1 MKKRSFTIVLLS
13 CIFSLVFLA
22 VVEIIWA
29 VDTYRN
35 MRDTYRNQIESIF
48 EEATWQYVS
57 RHSNGNYTLPDISR
71 LQTILQEEMRTS
83 GIEYRFVVSVLVATD
98 PTSEPI
104 WMVKS
109 DDISERHITFD
120 KSLTP
125 LTLRL
130 AVDDPHSAIMA
141 SMRWMLILQLLSIVV
156 LTASFVYLLH
166 TLFRA
171 KSLEQ
176 IRRDLTHNITHE
188 LKTPIAAAYAAT
200 DALRTSST
208 IAEDETKRNEY
219 LDMSLSSLRR
229 LGDMVE
235 EILRSSTEEFNHQAL
250 RIERCRIE
258 DVVADLR
265 STLDLKYKA
274 REVEWRIDIAAD
286 TEVMADRL
294 SLHSM
299 LSALA
304 DNAIKYCTSRPII
317 TISVATVNNNSI
329 IRITDNAVGIAQR
342 EQSRIFDKFYRISQG
357 NRHDTKGYGLGLYYV
372 KNIVERHGGK
382 IRLRSALGKGSEFEI
397 TLPIYGK
404 TTNIDS

>member
-13 CIFSLVFLA
+13 GIFSLVLLA
-22 VVEIIWA
+22 VVEVIWA

-71 LQTILQEEMRTS
+71 LQTILQEELRTS
-83 GIEYRFVVSVLVATD
+83 GIGSHFTISVLVITD
-98 PTSEPI
+98 HASESI
-104 WMVKS
+104 WVINS
-109 DDISERHITFD
+109 EDIDERHIEFD

-156 LTASFVYLLH
+156 LTAAFGYLLH

-200 DALRTSST
+200 DALRNSET
-208 IAEDETKRNEY
+208 IASDKTTRNEY
-219 LDMSLSSLRR
+219 LDMSLSALSR

-235 EILRSSTEEFNHQAL
+235 EILRTSTEEFEKQDL
-250 RIERCRIE
+250 KIERCIAE
-258 DVVADLR
+258 DIMAEVR
-265 STLDLKYKA
+265 STFDLKYQE
-274 REVEWRIDIAAD
+274 REVEWRIDIPAD
-286 TEVMADRL
+286 IEIMADRMQML
-294 SLHSM
+294 SM
-299 LSALA
+299 LSALV
-304 DNAIKYCTSRPII
+304 DNAIKYCTSRPMV
-317 TISVATVNNNSI
+317 TISVLNTTNNTV
-329 IRITDNAVGIAQR
+329 IRIVDNGIGIAPSEQR
-342 EQSRIFDKFYRISQG
+342 RVFDKFYRISQG

-372 KNIVERHGGK
+372 RNIVERHGGT
-382 IRLRSALGKGSEFEI
+382 IHLHSTVGKGSEFEI
-397 TLPIYGK
+397 TLPIYG
-404 TTNIDS
+404 

>member
-13 CIFSLVFLA
+13 GIFSLVLLA
-22 VVEIIWA
+22 VVEVIWA

-71 LQTILQEEMRTS
+71 LQTILQEELRTS
-83 GIEYRFVVSVLVATD
+83 GIGSHFTISVLVITD
-98 PTSEPI
+98 HASEPI
-104 WMVKS
+104 WVINS
-109 DDISERHITFD
+109 EDIDERHIEFD

-156 LTASFVYLLH
+156 LTAAFGYLLH

-200 DALRTSST
+200 DALRNSET
-208 IAEDETKRNEY
+208 IASDKTTRNEY
-219 LDMSLSSLRR
+219 LDMSLSALSR

-235 EILRSSTEEFNHQAL
+235 EILRTSTEEFEKQDL
-250 RIERCRIE
+250 KIERCNAE
-258 DVVADLR
+258 DIVAEVR
-265 STLDLKYKA
+265 STFDLKYQE
-274 REVEWRIDIAAD
+274 REVEWGIDMPAD
-286 TEVMADRL
+286 IEIMADRMQML
-294 SLHSM
+294 SM
-299 LSALA
+299 LSALV
-304 DNAIKYCTSRPII
+304 DNAIKYCTSRPMV
-317 TISVATVNNNSI
+317 TISVLNTTNNTV
-329 IRITDNAVGIAQR
+329 IRIVDNGIGIAPSEQR
-342 EQSRIFDKFYRISQG
+342 RVFDKFYRISQG

-372 KNIVERHGGK
+372 RNIVERHGGT
-382 IRLRSALGKGSEFEI
+382 IHLHSTVGKGSEFEI
-397 TLPIYGK
+397 TLPIYG
-404 TTNIDS
+404 

>member
-13 CIFSLVFLA
+13 GIFSLVLLA
-22 VVEIIWA
+22 VVEVIWA

-71 LQTILQEEMRTS
+71 LQTILQEELRTS
-83 GIEYRFVVSVLVATD
+83 GIGSHFTISVLLITD
-98 PTSEPI
+98 HASEPI
-104 WMVKS
+104 WVINS
-109 DDISERHITFD
+109 EDIDERHIEFD

-156 LTASFVYLLH
+156 LTAAFGYLLH

-200 DALRTSST
+200 DALRNSET
-208 IAEDETKRNEY
+208 IASAKTTRNEY
-219 LDMSLSSLRR
+219 LDMSLSALSR

-235 EILRSSTEEFNHQAL
+235 EILRTSTEEFEKQDL
-250 RIERCRIE
+250 KIERCIAE
-258 DVVADLR
+258 DIVAEVR
-265 STLDLKYKA
+265 STFDLKYQE
-274 REVEWRIDIAAD
+274 REVEWRIDIPAD
-286 TEVMADRL
+286 IEIMADRMQML
-294 SLHSM
+294 SM
-299 LSALA
+299 LSALV
-304 DNAIKYCTSRPII
+304 DNAIKYCTSRPMV
-317 TISVATVNNNSI
+317 TISVLNTTNNTV
-329 IRITDNAVGIAQR
+329 IRIVDNGIGIAPSEQR
-342 EQSRIFDKFYRISQG
+342 RVFDKFYRISQG

-372 KNIVERHGGK
+372 RNIVERHGGT
-382 IRLRSALGKGSEFEI
+382 IHLHSTVGKGSEFEI
-397 TLPIYGK
+397 TLPIYG
-404 TTNIDS
+404 

>member
-13 CIFSLVFLA
+13 GIFSLVLLA
-22 VVEIIWA
+22 VVEVIWA

-71 LQTILQEEMRTS
+71 LQTILQEELRTS
-83 GIEYRFVVSVLVATD
+83 GIGSHFTISVLVITD
-98 PTSEPI
+98 HASEPI
-104 WMVKS
+104 WVINS
-109 DDISERHITFD
+109 EDINKRHIEFD

-156 LTASFVYLLH
+156 LTAAFGYLLH

-200 DALRTSST
+200 DALRNSET
-208 IAEDETKRNEY
+208 IASDKTTRNEY
-219 LDMSLSSLRR
+219 LDMSLSALSR

-235 EILRSSTEEFNHQAL
+235 EILRTSTEEFEKQDL
-250 RIERCRIE
+250 KIERCNAENI
-258 DVVADLR
+258 VAEVR
-265 STLDLKYKA
+265 STFDLKYQE
-274 REVEWRIDIAAD
+274 REVVWRIDIPAD
-286 TEVMADRL
+286 IEIMADRMQML
-294 SLHSM
+294 SM
-299 LSALA
+299 LSALV
-304 DNAIKYCTSRPII
+304 DNAIKYCTSRPMV
-317 TISVATVNNNSI
+317 TISVLNTTNNTV
-329 IRITDNAVGIAQR
+329 IRIVDNGIGIAPSEQR
-342 EQSRIFDKFYRISQG
+342 RVFDKFYRISQG

-372 KNIVERHGGK
+372 RNIVERHGGT
-382 IRLRSALGKGSEFEI
+382 IHLHSTVGKGSEFEI
-397 TLPIYGK
+397 TLPIYG
-404 TTNIDS
+404 

>member
-13 CIFSLVFLA
+13 GIFSLVLLA
-22 VVEIIWA
+22 VVEVIWA

-71 LQTILQEEMRTS
+71 LQTILQEELRTS
-83 GIEYRFVVSVLVATD
+83 GIGSHFTISVLVITD
-98 PTSEPI
+98 HASEPI
-104 WMVKS
+104 WVINS
-109 DDISERHITFD
+109 EDIDERHIEFD

-156 LTASFVYLLH
+156 LTAAFGYLLH

-200 DALRTSST
+200 DALRNSET
-208 IAEDETKRNEY
+208 IASDKTTRNEY
-219 LDMSLSSLRR
+219 LDMSLSALSR

-235 EILRSSTEEFNHQAL
+235 EILRTSTEEFEKQDL
-250 RIERCRIE
+250 KIERCNAE
-258 DVVADLR
+258 DIVAEVR
-265 STLDLKYKA
+265 STFDLKYQE
-274 REVEWRIDIAAD
+274 RRVEWRIDIPAD
-286 TEVMADRL
+286 IEIMADRMQML
-294 SLHSM
+294 SM
-299 LSALA
+299 LSALV
-304 DNAIKYCTSRPII
+304 DNAIKYCTSRPMV
-317 TISVATVNNNSI
+317 TISVLNTTNNTV
-329 IRITDNAVGIAQR
+329 IRIVDNGIGIAPSEQR
-342 EQSRIFDKFYRISQG
+342 RVFDKFYRISQG

-372 KNIVERHGGK
+372 RNIVERHGGT
-382 IRLRSALGKGSEFEI
+382 IHLHSTVGKGSEFEI
-397 TLPIYGK
+397 TLPIYG
-404 TTNIDS
+404 

>member
-13 CIFSLVFLA
+13 GIFSLVLLA
-22 VVEIIWA
+22 VVEVIWA

-71 LQTILQEEMRTS
+71 LQTILQEELRTS
-83 GIEYRFVVSVLVATD
+83 GIGSHFTISVLVITD
-98 PTSEPI
+98 HASEPI
-104 WMVKS
+104 WVINS
-109 DDISERHITFD
+109 EDIDERHIEFD

-156 LTASFVYLLH
+156 LTAAFGYLLH

-200 DALRTSST
+200 DALRNSET
-208 IAEDETKRNEY
+208 IASDKTTRNEY
-219 LDMSLSSLRR
+219 LDMSLSALSR

-235 EILRSSTEEFNHQAL
+235 EILRTSTEEFEKQDL
-250 RIERCRIE
+250 KIERCNAE
-258 DVVADLR
+258 DIVAEVR
-265 STLDLKYKA
+265 STFDLKYQE
-274 REVEWRIDIAAD
+274 REVVWRIDIPAD
-286 TEVMADRL
+286 IEIMADRMQML
-294 SLHSM
+294 SM
-299 LSALA
+299 LSALV
-304 DNAIKYCTSRPII
+304 DNAIKYCTSRPMV
-317 TISVATVNNNSI
+317 TISVLNTTNNTV
-329 IRITDNAVGIAQR
+329 IRIVDNGIGIAPSEQR
-342 EQSRIFDKFYRISQG
+342 RVFDKFYRISQG

-372 KNIVERHGGK
+372 RNIVERHGGT
-382 IRLRSALGKGSEFEI
+382 IHLHSTVGKGSEFEI
-397 TLPIYGK
+397 TLPIYG
-404 TTNIDS
+404 

>member
-13 CIFSLVFLA
+13 GIFSLVLLA
-22 VVEIIWA
+22 VVEVIWV

-71 LQTILQEEMRTS
+71 LQTILQEELRTS
-83 GIEYRFVVSVLVATD
+83 GIGSHFTISVLVITD
-98 PTSEPI
+98 HASEPI
-104 WMVKS
+104 WVINNE
-109 DDISERHITFD
+109 DIDERHIEFD

-156 LTASFVYLLH
+156 LTAAFGYLLH

-200 DALRTSST
+200 DALRNSET
-208 IAEDETKRNEY
+208 IASDKTTRNEY
-219 LDMSLSSLRR
+219 LDMSLSALSR

-235 EILRSSTEEFNHQAL
+235 EILRTSTEEFEKQDL
-250 RIERCRIE
+250 KIERCNAE
-258 DVVADLR
+258 DIVAEVR
-265 STLDLKYKA
+265 STFDLKYQE
-274 REVEWRIDIAAD
+274 REVEWRIDIPAD
-286 TEVMADRL
+286 IEIMADRMQML
-294 SLHSM
+294 SM
-299 LSALA
+299 LSALV
-304 DNAIKYCTSRPII
+304 DNAIKYCTSRPMV
-317 TISVATVNNNSI
+317 TISVLNTTNNTV
-329 IRITDNAVGIAQR
+329 IRIVDNGIGIAPSEQR
-342 EQSRIFDKFYRISQG
+342 RVFDKFYRISQG

-372 KNIVERHGGK
+372 RNIVERHGGT
-382 IRLRSALGKGSEFEI
+382 IHLHSTVGKGSEFEI
-397 TLPIYGK
+397 TLPIYG
-404 TTNIDS
+404 

>member
-13 CIFSLVFLA
+13 GIFSLVLLA
-22 VVEIIWA
+22 VVEVIWA

-71 LQTILQEEMRTS
+71 LQTILQEELRTS
-83 GIEYRFVVSVLVATD
+83 GIGSHFTISVLVITD
-98 PTSEPI
+98 HASEPI
-104 WMVKS
+104 WVINS
-109 DDISERHITFD
+109 EDIDERHIEFD

-156 LTASFVYLLH
+156 LTAAFGYLLH

-200 DALRTSST
+200 DALRNSET
-208 IAEDETKRNEY
+208 IASDKTTRNEY
-219 LDMSLSSLRR
+219 LDMSLSALSR

-235 EILRSSTEEFNHQAL
+235 EILRTSTEEFEKQDL
-250 RIERCRIE
+250 KIERCNAE
-258 DVVADLR
+258 DIVAEVR
-265 STLDLKYKA
+265 STFDLKYQE
-274 REVEWRIDIAAD
+274 REVEWRIDIPAD
-286 TEVMADRL
+286 IEIMADRMQML
-294 SLHSM
+294 SM
-299 LSALA
+299 LSALV
-304 DNAIKYCTSRPII
+304 DNAIKYCTSRPIV
-317 TISVATVNNNSI
+317 TISVLNTTNNTV
-329 IRITDNAVGIAQR
+329 IRIVDNGIGIAPSEQR
-342 EQSRIFDKFYRISQG
+342 RVFDKFYRISQG

-372 KNIVERHGGK
+372 RNIVERHGGT
-382 IRLRSALGKGSEFEI
+382 IHLHSTVGKGSEFEI
-397 TLPIYGK
+397 TLPIYG
-404 TTNIDS
+404 

>member
-13 CIFSLVFLA
+13 GIFSLVLLA
-22 VVEIIWA
+22 VVEVIWA

-71 LQTILQEEMRTS
+71 LQTILQEELRTS
-83 GIEYRFVVSVLVATD
+83 GIGSHFTISVLVITD
-98 PTSEPI
+98 HASEPI
-104 WMVKS
+104 WVINNE
-109 DDISERHITFD
+109 DIDERHIEFD

-156 LTASFVYLLH
+156 LTAAFGYLLH

-200 DALRTSST
+200 DALRNSET
-208 IAEDETKRNEY
+208 IASAKTTRNEY
-219 LDMSLSSLRR
+219 LDMSLSALSR

-235 EILRSSTEEFNHQAL
+235 EILRTSTEEFEKQDL
-250 RIERCRIE
+250 KIERCNAE
-258 DVVADLR
+258 DIVAEVR
-265 STLDLKYKA
+265 SAFDLKYQE
-274 REVEWRIDIAAD
+274 REVEWRIDIPAD
-286 TEVMADRL
+286 IEIMADRMQML
-294 SLHSM
+294 SM
-299 LSALA
+299 LSALV
-304 DNAIKYCTSRPII
+304 DNAIKYCTSRPMV
-317 TISVATVNNNSI
+317 TISVLNTTNNTV
-329 IRITDNAVGIAQR
+329 IRIVDNGIGIAPCEQR
-342 EQSRIFDKFYRISQG
+342 RVFDKFYRISQG

-372 KNIVERHGGK
+372 RNIVERHGGT
-382 IRLRSALGKGSEFEI
+382 IHLHSTVGKGSEFEI
-397 TLPIYGK
+397 TLPIYG
-404 TTNIDS
+404 

>member
-13 CIFSLVFLA
+13 GIFSLVLLA
-22 VVEIIWA
+22 VVEVIWA

-71 LQTILQEEMRTS
+71 LQTILQEELRTS
-83 GIEYRFVVSVLVATD
+83 GIGSHFTISVLVITD
-98 PTSEPI
+98 HASEPI
-104 WMVKS
+104 WVINS
-109 DDISERHITFD
+109 EDIDERHIEFD

-156 LTASFVYLLH
+156 LTAAFGYLLH

-200 DALRTSST
+200 DALRNSET
-208 IAEDETKRNEY
+208 IASDKTTRNEY
-219 LDMSLSSLRR
+219 LDMSLSALSR

-235 EILRSSTEEFNHQAL
+235 EILRTSTEEFEKQDL
-250 RIERCRIE
+250 KIERCNAE
-258 DVVADLR
+258 DIVAEVR
-265 STLDLKYKA
+265 STFDLKYQE
-274 REVEWRIDIAAD
+274 REVEWRIDIPAD
-286 TEVMADRL
+286 IEIMADRMQML
-294 SLHSM
+294 SM
-299 LSALA
+299 LSALV
-304 DNAIKYCTSRPII
+304 DNAIKYCTSRPMV
-317 TISVATVNNNSI
+317 TISVLNTTNNTV
-329 IRITDNAVGIAQR
+329 IRIVDNGIGIAPSEQR
-342 EQSRIFDKFYRISQG
+342 RVFDKFYRISQG

-372 KNIVERHGGK
+372 RNIVERHGGT
-382 IRLRSALGKGSEFEI
+382 IYLHSTVGKGSEFEI
-397 TLPIYGK
+397 TLPIYG
-404 TTNIDS
+404 

>member
-13 CIFSLVFLA
+13 GIFSLVLLA
-22 VVEIIWA
+22 VVEVIWA

-71 LQTILQEEMRTS
+71 LQTILQEELRTS
-83 GIEYRFVVSVLVATD
+83 GIGSHFTISVLVITD
-98 PTSEPI
+98 HASEPI
-104 WMVKS
+104 WVINS
-109 DDISERHITFD
+109 EDIDERHIEFD

-156 LTASFVYLLH
+156 LTAAFGYLLH

-200 DALRTSST
+200 DALRNSET
-208 IAEDETKRNEY
+208 IASDKTTRNEY
-219 LDMSLSSLRR
+219 LDMSLSALSR

-235 EILRSSTEEFNHQAL
+235 EILRTSTEEFEKQDL
-250 RIERCRIE
+250 KIERCNAE
-258 DVVADLR
+258 DIVAEVR
-265 STLDLKYKA
+265 STFDLKYQE
-274 REVEWRIDIAAD
+274 REVEWRIDIPAD
-286 TEVMADRL
+286 IEIMTDRMQML
-294 SLHSM
+294 SM
-299 LSALA
+299 LSALV
-304 DNAIKYCTSRPII
+304 DNAIKYCTSRPMV
-317 TISVATVNNNSI
+317 TISVLNTTNNTV
-329 IRITDNAVGIAQR
+329 IRIVDNGIGIAPSEQR
-342 EQSRIFDKFYRISQG
+342 RVFDKFYRISQG

-372 KNIVERHGGK
+372 RNIVERHGGT
-382 IRLRSALGKGSEFEI
+382 IHLHSTVGKGSEFEI
-397 TLPIYGK
+397 TLPIYG
-404 TTNIDS
+404 

>member
-13 CIFSLVFLA
+13 GIFSLVLLA
-22 VVEIIWA
+22 VVEVIWA
-29 VDTYRN
+29 VNTYRN

-71 LQTILQEEMRTS
+71 LQTILQEELRTS
-83 GIEYRFVVSVLVATD
+83 GIGSHFTISVLVITD
-98 PTSEPI
+98 HASEPI
-104 WMVKS
+104 WVINS
-109 DDISERHITFD
+109 EDIDERHIEFD

-156 LTASFVYLLH
+156 LTAAFGYLLH

-200 DALRTSST
+200 DALRNSET
-208 IAEDETKRNEY
+208 IASDKTTRNEY
-219 LDMSLSSLRR
+219 LDMSLSALSR

-235 EILRSSTEEFNHQAL
+235 EILRTSTEEFEKQDL
-250 RIERCRIE
+250 KIERCNAE
-258 DVVADLR
+258 DIVAEVR
-265 STLDLKYKA
+265 STFDLKYQE
-274 REVEWRIDIAAD
+274 REVEWRIDIPAD
-286 TEVMADRL
+286 IEIMADRMQML
-294 SLHSM
+294 SM
-299 LSALA
+299 LSTLV
-304 DNAIKYCTSRPII
+304 DNAIKYCTSRPMV
-317 TISVATVNNNSI
+317 TISVLNTTNNTV
-329 IRITDNAVGIAQR
+329 IRIVDNGIGIAPSEQR
-342 EQSRIFDKFYRISQG
+342 RVFDKFYRISQG

-372 KNIVERHGGK
+372 RNIVERHGGT
-382 IRLRSALGKGSEFEI
+382 IHLHSTVGKGSEFEI
-397 TLPIYGK
+397 TLPIYG
-404 TTNIDS
+404 

>member
-13 CIFSLVFLA
+13 GIFSLVLLA
-22 VVEIIWA
+22 VVEVIWA

-71 LQTILQEEMRTS
+71 LQTILQEELRTS
-83 GIEYRFVVSVLVATD
+83 GIGSHFTISVLVITD
-98 PTSEPI
+98 HASEPI
-104 WMVKS
+104 WVINNE
-109 DDISERHITFD
+109 DIDERHIEFD

-156 LTASFVYLLH
+156 LTAAFGYLLH

-200 DALRTSST
+200 DALRNSET
-208 IAEDETKRNEY
+208 IASDKTTRNEY
-219 LDMSLSSLRR
+219 LDMSLSALSR

-235 EILRSSTEEFNHQAL
+235 EILRTSTEEFEKQDL
-250 RIERCRIE
+250 KIERCNAE
-258 DVVADLR
+258 DIVAEVR
-265 STLDLKYKA
+265 STFDLKYQE
-274 REVEWRIDIAAD
+274 REVEWRIDIPAD
-286 TEVMADRL
+286 IEIMADRML
-294 SLHSM
+294 MLSM
-299 LSALA
+299 LSALV
-304 DNAIKYCTSRPII
+304 DNAIKYCTSRPMV
-317 TISVATVNNNSI
+317 TISVLNTTNNTV
-329 IRITDNAVGIAQR
+329 IRIVDNGIGIAPSEQR
-342 EQSRIFDKFYRISQG
+342 RVFDKFYRISQG

-372 KNIVERHGGK
+372 RNIVERHGGT
-382 IRLRSALGKGSEFEI
+382 IHLHSTVGKGSEFEI
-397 TLPIYGK
+397 TLPIYG
-404 TTNIDS
+404 

>member
-13 CIFSLVFLA
+13 GIFSLVLLA
-22 VVEIIWA
+22 VVEVIWA

-71 LQTILQEEMRTS
+71 LQTILQEELRTS
-83 GIEYRFVVSVLVATD
+83 GIGSHFTISVLVITD
-98 PTSEPI
+98 HASEPI
-104 WMVKS
+104 WVINS
-109 DDISERHITFD
+109 EDIDERHIEFD

-156 LTASFVYLLH
+156 LTAAFGYLLH

-200 DALRTSST
+200 DALRNSET
-208 IAEDETKRNEY
+208 IASDKTTRNEY
-219 LDMSLSSLRR
+219 LDMSLSALSR

-235 EILRSSTEEFNHQAL
+235 EILRTSTEEFEKQDL
-250 RIERCRIE
+250 KIERCNAE
-258 DVVADLR
+258 DIMAEVR
-265 STLDLKYKA
+265 STFDLKYQE
-274 REVEWRIDIAAD
+274 REVEWRIDIPAD
-286 TEVMADRL
+286 IEIMADRMQML
-294 SLHSM
+294 SM
-299 LSALA
+299 LSALV
-304 DNAIKYCTSRPII
+304 DNAIKYCTSRPMV
-317 TISVATVNNNSI
+317 TISVLNTTNNTV
-329 IRITDNAVGIAQR
+329 IRIVDNGIGIAPSEQR
-342 EQSRIFDKFYRISQG
+342 RVFDKFYRISQG
-357 NRHDTKGYGLGLYYV
+357 NRHDTRGYGLGLYYV
-372 KNIVERHGGK
+372 RNIVERHGGT
-382 IRLRSALGKGSEFEI
+382 IHLHSTVGKGSEFEI
-397 TLPIYGK
+397 TLPIYG
-404 TTNIDS
+404 

>member
-13 CIFSLVFLA
+13 GIFSLVLLA
-22 VVEIIWA
+22 VVEVIWA

-71 LQTILQEEMRTS
+71 LQTILQEELRTS
-83 GIEYRFVVSVLVATD
+83 GIGSHFTISVLVITD
-98 PTSEPI
+98 HASEPI
-104 WMVKS
+104 WVINS
-109 DDISERHITFD
+109 EDIDERHIEFD

-156 LTASFVYLLH
+156 LTAAFGYLLH

-200 DALRTSST
+200 DALRSSET
-208 IAEDETKRNEY
+208 IASDKTTRNEY
-219 LDMSLSSLRR
+219 LDMSLSALSR

-235 EILRSSTEEFNHQAL
+235 EILRTSTEEFEKQDL
-250 RIERCRIE
+250 KIERCIAE
-258 DVVADLR
+258 DIMAEVR
-265 STLDLKYKA
+265 STFDLKYQE
-274 REVEWRIDIAAD
+274 REVEWRIDIPAD
-286 TEVMADRL
+286 IEIMADRMQML
-294 SLHSM
+294 SM
-299 LSALA
+299 LSALV
-304 DNAIKYCTSRPII
+304 DNAIKYCTSRPMV
-317 TISVATVNNNSI
+317 TVSVLNTTNNTV
-329 IRITDNAVGIAQR
+329 IRIVDNGIGIAPSEQR
-342 EQSRIFDKFYRISQG
+342 RVFDKFYRISQG

-372 KNIVERHGGK
+372 RNIVERHGGT
-382 IRLRSALGKGSEFEI
+382 IHLHSTVGKGSEFEI
-397 TLPIYGK
+397 TLPIYG
-404 TTNIDS
+404 

>member
-13 CIFSLVFLA
+13 GIFSLVLLA
-22 VVEIIWA
+22 VVEVIWA

-71 LQTILQEEMRTS
+71 LQTILQEELRTS
-83 GIEYRFVVSVLVATD
+83 GIGSHFTISVLVITD
-98 PTSEPI
+98 HASEPI
-104 WMVKS
+104 WVINS
-109 DDISERHITFD
+109 EDIDERHIEFD

-141 SMRWMLILQLLSIVV
+141 SMRWMLILQLLSILV
-156 LTASFVYLLH
+156 LTAAFGYLLH

-200 DALRTSST
+200 DALRNSET
-208 IAEDETKRNEY
+208 IASDKTTRNEY
-219 LDMSLSSLRR
+219 LDMSLSALSR

-235 EILRSSTEEFNHQAL
+235 EILRTSTEEFEKQDL
-250 RIERCRIE
+250 KIERCNAE
-258 DVVADLR
+258 DIVAEVR
-265 STLDLKYKA
+265 STFDLKYQE
-274 REVEWRIDIAAD
+274 REVEWRIDIPAD
-286 TEVMADRL
+286 IEIMADRMQML
-294 SLHSM
+294 SM
-299 LSALA
+299 LSALV
-304 DNAIKYCTSRPII
+304 DNAIKYCTSRPMV
-317 TISVATVNNNSI
+317 TISVLNTTNNTV
-329 IRITDNAVGIAQR
+329 IRIVDNGIGIAPSEQR
-342 EQSRIFDKFYRISQG
+342 RVFDKFYRISQG

-372 KNIVERHGGK
+372 RNIVERHGGT
-382 IRLRSALGKGSEFEI
+382 IHLHSTVGKGSEFEI
-397 TLPIYGK
+397 TLPIYG
-404 TTNIDS
+404 

>member
-13 CIFSLVFLA
+13 GIFSLVLLA
-22 VVEIIWA
+22 VVEVIWA

-71 LQTILQEEMRTS
+71 LQTILQEELRTS
-83 GIEYRFVVSVLVATD
+83 GIGSHFTISVLVITD
-98 PTSEPI
+98 HASEPI
-104 WMVKS
+104 WVINS
-109 DDISERHITFD
+109 EDIDERHIEFD

-156 LTASFVYLLH
+156 LTAAFGYLLH

-200 DALRTSST
+200 DALRNSET
-208 IAEDETKRNEY
+208 IASDKTTRNEY
-219 LDMSLSSLRR
+219 LDMSLSALSR

-235 EILRSSTEEFNHQAL
+235 EILRTSTEEFEKQDL
-250 RIERCRIE
+250 KIERCNAE
-258 DVVADLR
+258 DIVAEVR
-265 STLDLKYKA
+265 STFDLKYQE
-274 REVEWRIDIAAD
+274 REVEWRIDMPAD
-286 TEVMADRL
+286 IEIMADRMQML
-294 SLHSM
+294 SM
-299 LSALA
+299 LSALV
-304 DNAIKYCTSRPII
+304 DNAIKYCTSRPMV
-317 TISVATVNNNSI
+317 TISVLNTTNNTV
-329 IRITDNAVGIAQR
+329 IRIVDNGIGIAPSEQR
-342 EQSRIFDKFYRISQG
+342 RVFDKFYRISQG

-372 KNIVERHGGK
+372 RNIVERHGGT
-382 IRLRSALGKGSEFEI
+382 IHLHSTVGKGSEFEI
-397 TLPIYGK
+397 TLPIYG
-404 TTNIDS
+404 

>member
-13 CIFSLVFLA
+13 GIFSLVLLA
-22 VVEIIWA
+22 VVEVIWA

-71 LQTILQEEMRTS
+71 LQTILQEELRTS
-83 GIEYRFVVSVLVATD
+83 GIGSHFSISVLVITD
-98 PTSEPI
+98 HASEPI
-104 WMVKS
+104 WVINS
-109 DDISERHITFD
+109 EDIDERHIEFD

-141 SMRWMLILQLLSIVV
+141 SMRWILILQLLSIVV
-156 LTASFVYLLH
+156 LTAAFGYLLH

-200 DALRTSST
+200 DALRNSET
-208 IAEDETKRNEY
+208 IASDKTTRNEY
-219 LDMSLSSLRR
+219 LDMSLSALSR

-235 EILRSSTEEFNHQAL
+235 EILRTSTEEFEKQDL
-250 RIERCRIE
+250 KIERCNAE
-258 DVVADLR
+258 DIVAEVR
-265 STLDLKYKA
+265 STFDLKYQE
-274 REVEWRIDIAAD
+274 REVEWRIDIPAD
-286 TEVMADRL
+286 IEIMADRMQML
-294 SLHSM
+294 SM
-299 LSALA
+299 LSALV
-304 DNAIKYCTSRPII
+304 DNAIKYCTSRPMV
-317 TISVATVNNNSI
+317 TISVLNTTNNTV
-329 IRITDNAVGIAQR
+329 IRIVDNGIGIAPSEQR
-342 EQSRIFDKFYRISQG
+342 RVFDKFYRISQG

-372 KNIVERHGGK
+372 RNIVERHGGT
-382 IRLRSALGKGSEFEI
+382 IHLHSTVGKGSEFEI
-397 TLPIYGK
+397 TLPIYG
-404 TTNIDS
+404 

>member
-13 CIFSLVFLA
+13 GIFSLVLLA
-22 VVEIIWA
+22 VVEVIWA

-71 LQTILQEEMRTS
+71 LQTILQEELRTS
-83 GIEYRFVVSVLVATD
+83 GIGSHFTISVLVITD
-98 PTSEPI
+98 HASEPI
-104 WMVKS
+104 WVINS
-109 DDISERHITFD
+109 EDINERHIEFD

-156 LTASFVYLLH
+156 LTAAFGYLLH

-200 DALRTSST
+200 DALRNSET
-208 IAEDETKRNEY
+208 IASDKTTRNEY
-219 LDMSLSSLRR
+219 LDMSLSALSR

-235 EILRSSTEEFNHQAL
+235 EILRTSTEEFEKQDL
-250 RIERCRIE
+250 KIERCNAE
-258 DVVADLR
+258 DIVAEVR
-265 STLDLKYKA
+265 STFDLKYQE
-274 REVEWRIDIAAD
+274 REVEWRIDIPAD
-286 TEVMADRL
+286 IEIMADRMQML
-294 SLHSM
+294 SM
-299 LSALA
+299 LSALV
-304 DNAIKYCTSRPII
+304 DNAIKYCTRRPMV
-317 TISVATVNNNSI
+317 TISVLNTTNNTV
-329 IRITDNAVGIAQR
+329 IRIVDNGIGIAPSEQR
-342 EQSRIFDKFYRISQG
+342 RVFDKFYRISQG

-372 KNIVERHGGK
+372 RNIVERHGGT
-382 IRLRSALGKGSEFEI
+382 IHLHSTVGKGSEFEI
-397 TLPIYGK
+397 TLPIYG
-404 TTNIDS
+404 

>member
-13 CIFSLVFLA
+13 GIFSLVLLA
-22 VVEIIWA
+22 VVEVIWA

-71 LQTILQEEMRTS
+71 LQTILQEELRTS
-83 GIEYRFVVSVLVATD
+83 GIGSHFTISVLVITD
-98 PTSEPI
+98 HASEPI
-104 WMVKS
+104 WVINS
-109 DDISERHITFD
+109 EDIDERHIEFD

-141 SMRWMLILQLLSIVV
+141 SMRWMIILQLLSIVV
-156 LTASFVYLLH
+156 LTAAFGYLLH

-200 DALRTSST
+200 DALRNSET
-208 IAEDETKRNEY
+208 IASDKTTRNEY
-219 LDMSLSSLRR
+219 LDMSLSALSR

-235 EILRSSTEEFNHQAL
+235 EILRTSTEEFEKQDL
-250 RIERCRIE
+250 KIERYNAENI
-258 DVVADLR
+258 VAEVR
-265 STLDLKYKA
+265 STFDLKYQE
-274 REVEWRIDIAAD
+274 REVVWRIDIPAD
-286 TEVMADRL
+286 IEIMADRMQML
-294 SLHSM
+294 SM
-299 LSALA
+299 LSALV
-304 DNAIKYCTSRPII
+304 DNAIKYCTSRPMV
-317 TISVATVNNNSI
+317 TISVLNTTNNTV
-329 IRITDNAVGIAQR
+329 IRIVDNGIGIAPSEQR
-342 EQSRIFDKFYRISQG
+342 RVFDKFYRISQG

-372 KNIVERHGGK
+372 RNIVERHGGT
-382 IRLRSALGKGSEFEI
+382 IHLHSTVGKGSEFEI
-397 TLPIYGK
+397 TLPIYG
-404 TTNIDS
+404 

>member
-13 CIFSLVFLA
+13 GIFSLVLLA
-22 VVEIIWA
+22 VVEVIWA

-71 LQTILQEEMRTS
+71 LQTILQEELRTS
-83 GIEYRFVVSVLVATD
+83 GIGSHFTISVLVITD
-98 PTSEPI
+98 HASEPI
-104 WMVKS
+104 WVINS
-109 DDISERHITFD
+109 EDIDERHIEFD
-120 KSLTP
+120 KILTP

-156 LTASFVYLLH
+156 LTAAFAYLLH

-200 DALRTSST
+200 DALRNSET
-208 IAEDETKRNEY
+208 IASDKTTRNEY
-219 LDMSLSSLRR
+219 LDMSLSALSR

-235 EILRSSTEEFNHQAL
+235 EILRTSTEEFEKQDL
-250 RIERCRIE
+250 KIERCNAE
-258 DVVADLR
+258 DIVAEVR
-265 STLDLKYKA
+265 STFDLKYQE
-274 REVEWRIDIAAD
+274 REVEWRIDIPAD
-286 TEVMADRL
+286 IEIMADRMQML
-294 SLHSM
+294 SM
-299 LSALA
+299 LSALV
-304 DNAIKYCTSRPII
+304 DNAIKYCTSRPMV
-317 TISVATVNNNSI
+317 TISVLNTTNNTV
-329 IRITDNAVGIAQR
+329 IRIVDNGIGIAPSEQR
-342 EQSRIFDKFYRISQG
+342 RVFDKFYRISQG

-372 KNIVERHGGK
+372 RNIVERHGGT
-382 IRLRSALGKGSEFEI
+382 IHLHSTVGKGSEFEI
-397 TLPIYGK
+397 TLPIYG
-404 TTNIDS
+404 

>member
-13 CIFSLVFLA
+13 GIFSLVLLA
-22 VVEIIWA
+22 VVEVIWA

-71 LQTILQEEMRTS
+71 LQTILQEELRTS
-83 GIEYRFVVSVLVATD
+83 GIGSHFTISVLVITD
-98 PTSEPI
+98 HASEPI
-104 WMVKS
+104 WVINS
-109 DDISERHITFD
+109 EDINERHIEFD

-156 LTASFVYLLH
+156 LTAAFGYLLH

-200 DALRTSST
+200 DALRNSET
-208 IAEDETKRNEY
+208 IASDKTTRNEY
-219 LDMSLSSLRR
+219 LDMSLSALSR

-235 EILRSSTEEFNHQAL
+235 EILRTSTEEFEKQDL
-250 RIERCRIE
+250 KIERCNAE
-258 DVVADLR
+258 DIVAEVR
-265 STLDLKYKA
+265 STFDLKYQE
-274 REVEWRIDIAAD
+274 REVEWRIDIPAD
-286 TEVMADRL
+286 IEIMADRMQML
-294 SLHSM
+294 SM
-299 LSALA
+299 LSALV
-304 DNAIKYCTSRPII
+304 DNAIKYCTSRPMV
-317 TISVATVNNNSI
+317 TISVLNTTNNTV
-329 IRITDNAVGIAQR
+329 IRIVDNGIGIAPSEQR
-342 EQSRIFDKFYRISQG
+342 RVFDKFYRISQG

-372 KNIVERHGGK
+372 RNIVERHGGT
-382 IRLRSALGKGSEFEI
+382 IHLHSTVGKGSEFEI
-397 TLPIYGK
+397 TLPIYG
-404 TTNIDS
+404 

>member
-13 CIFSLVFLA
+13 GIFSLVLLA
-22 VVEIIWA
+22 VVEVIWA

-71 LQTILQEEMRTS
+71 LQTILQEELRTS
-83 GIEYRFVVSVLVATD
+83 GIGSNFTISVLVITD
-98 PTSEPI
+98 HASEPI
-104 WMVKS
+104 WVINS
-109 DDISERHITFD
+109 EDIDERHIEFD

-130 AVDDPHSAIMA
+130 PVDDPHSAIMA
-141 SMRWMLILQLLSIVV
+141 SMRWILILQLLSIVV
-156 LTASFVYLLH
+156 LTAAFGYLLH

-200 DALRTSST
+200 DALRNSET
-208 IAEDETKRNEY
+208 IASDKTTRNEY
-219 LDMSLSSLRR
+219 LDMSLSALSR

-235 EILRSSTEEFNHQAL
+235 EILRTSTEEFEKQDL
-250 RIERCRIE
+250 KIERCNAE
-258 DVVADLR
+258 DIVAEVR
-265 STLDLKYKA
+265 STFDLKYQE
-274 REVEWRIDIAAD
+274 REVVWRIDIPAD
-286 TEVMADRL
+286 IEIMADRMQML
-294 SLHSM
+294 SM
-299 LSALA
+299 LSALV
-304 DNAIKYCTSRPII
+304 DNAIKYCTSRPMV
-317 TISVATVNNNSI
+317 TISVLNTTNNTV
-329 IRITDNAVGIAQR
+329 IRIVDNGIGIAPSEQR
-342 EQSRIFDKFYRISQG
+342 RVFDKFYRISQG

-372 KNIVERHGGK
+372 RNIVERHGGT
-382 IRLRSALGKGSEFEI
+382 IHLYSTAGKGSEFEI
-397 TLPIYGK
+397 TLPIYG
-404 TTNIDS
+404 

>member
-13 CIFSLVFLA
+13 GIFSLVLLA
-22 VVEIIWA
+22 VVEVIWV

-71 LQTILQEEMRTS
+71 LQTILQEELRTS
-83 GIEYRFVVSVLVATD
+83 GIGSHFTISVLVITD
-98 PTSEPI
+98 HASEPI
-104 WMVKS
+104 WVINS
-109 DDISERHITFD
+109 EDIDERHIEFD

-156 LTASFVYLLH
+156 LTAAFGYLLH

-200 DALRTSST
+200 DALRNSET
-208 IAEDETKRNEY
+208 IASDKTTRNEY
-219 LDMSLSSLRR
+219 LDMSLSALSR

-235 EILRSSTEEFNHQAL
+235 EILRTSTDEFEKQDL
-250 RIERCRIE
+250 KIERCNAE
-258 DVVADLR
+258 DIVAEVR
-265 STLDLKYKA
+265 STFDLKYQE
-274 REVEWRIDIAAD
+274 REVEWRIDIPAD
-286 TEVMADRL
+286 IEIMADRMQML
-294 SLHSM
+294 SM
-299 LSALA
+299 LSALV
-304 DNAIKYCTSRPII
+304 DNAIKYCTSRPMV
-317 TISVATVNNNSI
+317 TISVLNTTNNI
-329 IRITDNAVGIAQR
+329 VIRIVDNGIGIAPSEQR
-342 EQSRIFDKFYRISQG
+342 RVFDKFYRISQG

-372 KNIVERHGGK
+372 RNIVERHGGT
-382 IRLRSALGKGSEFEI
+382 IHLHSTVGKGSEFEI
-397 TLPIYGK
+397 TLPIYG
-404 TTNIDS
+404 

>member
-13 CIFSLVFLA
+13 GIFSLVLLA
-22 VVEIIWA
+22 VVEVIWA

-71 LQTILQEEMRTS
+71 LQTILQEELRTS
-83 GIEYRFVVSVLVATD
+83 GIGSHFTISVLVITD
-98 PTSEPI
+98 HASEPI
-104 WMVKS
+104 WVINS
-109 DDISERHITFD
+109 EDIDERHIEFD

-156 LTASFVYLLH
+156 LTAAFGYLLH

-200 DALRTSST
+200 DALRNSET
-208 IAEDETKRNEY
+208 IASDKTTRNEY
-219 LDMSLSSLRR
+219 LDMSLSALSR

-235 EILRSSTEEFNHQAL
+235 EILRTSTEEFEKQDL
-250 RIERCRIE
+250 KIERCNAE
-258 DVVADLR
+258 DIVAEVR
-265 STLDLKYKA
+265 STFDLKYQE
-274 REVEWRIDIAAD
+274 REVEWRIDIPAD
-286 TEVMADRL
+286 IEIMADRMQML
-294 SLHSM
+294 SM
-299 LSALA
+299 LSTLV
-304 DNAIKYCTSRPII
+304 DNAIKYCTSRPMV
-317 TISVATVNNNSI
+317 TISVLNTTNNTV
-329 IRITDNAVGIAQR
+329 IRIVDNGIGIAPSEQR
-342 EQSRIFDKFYRISQG
+342 RVFDKFYRISQG

-372 KNIVERHGGK
+372 RNIVERHGGT
-382 IRLRSALGKGSEFEI
+382 IHLHSTVGKGSEFEI
-397 TLPIYGK
+397 TLPIYG
-404 TTNIDS
+404 

>member
-13 CIFSLVFLA
+13 GIFSLVLLA
-22 VVEIIWA
+22 VVEVIWA

-71 LQTILQEEMRTS
+71 LQTILQEELRTS
-83 GIEYRFVVSVLVATD
+83 GIGSHFTISVLVITD
-98 PTSEPI
+98 HASEPI
-104 WMVKS
+104 WVINS
-109 DDISERHITFD
+109 EDIDERHIEFD

-156 LTASFVYLLH
+156 LTAAFGYLLH

-200 DALRTSST
+200 DALRNSET
-208 IAEDETKRNEY
+208 IASDKTTRNEY
-219 LDMSLSSLRR
+219 LDMSLSALSR

-235 EILRSSTEEFNHQAL
+235 EILRTSTEEFEKQDL
-250 RIERCRIE
+250 KIERCNAE
-258 DVVADLR
+258 DIMAEVR
-265 STLDLKYKA
+265 STFDLKYQE
-274 REVEWRIDIAAD
+274 REVEWRIDIPAD
-286 TEVMADRL
+286 IEIMADRMQML
-294 SLHSM
+294 SM
-299 LSALA
+299 LSALV
-304 DNAIKYCTSRPII
+304 DNAIKYCTSRPMV
-317 TISVATVNNNSI
+317 TISVLNTTNNTV
-329 IRITDNAVGIAQR
+329 IRIVDNGIGIAPSEQR
-342 EQSRIFDKFYRISQG
+342 RVFDKFYRISQG

-372 KNIVERHGGK
+372 RNIVERHGGT
-382 IRLRSALGKGSEFEI
+382 IHLHSTVGKGSEFEI
-397 TLPIYGK
+397 TLPIYG
-404 TTNIDS
+404 

>member
-13 CIFSLVFLA
+13 GIFSLVLLA
-22 VVEIIWA
+22 VVEVIWA

-71 LQTILQEEMRTS
+71 LQTILQEELRTS
-83 GIEYRFVVSVLVATD
+83 GIGSHFTISVLVITD
-98 PTSEPI
+98 HASEPI
-104 WMVKS
+104 WVINNE
-109 DDISERHITFD
+109 DIDERHIEFD

-156 LTASFVYLLH
+156 LTAAFGYLLH

-200 DALRTSST
+200 DALRNSET
-208 IAEDETKRNEY
+208 IASDKTTRNEY
-219 LDMSLSSLRR
+219 LDMSLSALSR

-235 EILRSSTEEFNHQAL
+235 EILRTSTEEFEKQDL
-250 RIERCRIE
+250 KIERCNAE
-258 DVVADLR
+258 DIVAEVR
-265 STLDLKYKA
+265 STFDLKYQE
-274 REVEWRIDIAAD
+274 REVEWRIDIPAD
-286 TEVMADRL
+286 IEIMADRMQML
-294 SLHSM
+294 SM
-299 LSALA
+299 LSALV
-304 DNAIKYCTSRPII
+304 DNAIKYCTSRPMV
-317 TISVATVNNNSI
+317 TISVLNTTNNTV
-329 IRITDNAVGIAQR
+329 IRIVDNGIGIAPSEQR
-342 EQSRIFDKFYRISQG
+342 RVFDKFYRISQG

-372 KNIVERHGGK
+372 RNIVERHGGT
-382 IRLRSALGKGSEFEI
+382 IHLHSTVGKGSEFEI
-397 TLPIYGK
+397 TLPIYG
-404 TTNIDS
+404 

>member
-13 CIFSLVFLA
+13 GIFSLVLLA
-22 VVEIIWA
+22 VVEVIWA

-71 LQTILQEEMRTS
+71 LQTILQEELRTS
-83 GIEYRFVVSVLVATD
+83 GIGSHFTISVLVITD
-98 PTSEPI
+98 HASEPI
-104 WMVKS
+104 WVINS
-109 DDISERHITFD
+109 EDIDERHIEFD

-156 LTASFVYLLH
+156 LTAAFGYLLH

-200 DALRTSST
+200 DALRNSET
-208 IAEDETKRNEY
+208 IASDKTTRNEY
-219 LDMSLSSLRR
+219 LDMSLSALSR

-235 EILRSSTEEFNHQAL
+235 EILRTSTEEFEKQDL
-250 RIERCRIE
+250 KIERCNAE
-258 DVVADLR
+258 DIVAEVR
-265 STLDLKYKA
+265 STFDLKYQE
-274 REVEWRIDIAAD
+274 REVEWRIDIPAD
-286 TEVMADRL
+286 IEIMADRMQML
-294 SLHSM
+294 SM
-299 LSALA
+299 LSALV
-304 DNAIKYCTSRPII
+304 DNAIKYCTSRPMV
-317 TISVATVNNNSI
+317 TISVLNTTNNTV
-329 IRITDNAVGIAQR
+329 IRIVDNGIGIAPS
-342 EQSRIFDKFYRISQG
+342 EQCRVFDKFYRISQG

-372 KNIVERHGGK
+372 RNIVERHGGT
-382 IRLRSALGKGSEFEI
+382 IHLHSTVGKGSEFEI
-397 TLPIYGK
+397 TLPIYG
-404 TTNIDS
+404 

>member
-13 CIFSLVFLA
+13 GIFSLVLLA
-22 VVEIIWA
+22 VVEVIWA

-71 LQTILQEEMRTS
+71 LQTILQEELRTS
-83 GIEYRFVVSVLVATD
+83 GIGSHFTISVLLITD
-98 PTSEPI
+98 HASEPI
-104 WMVKS
+104 WVINS
-109 DDISERHITFD
+109 EDIDERHIEFD

-156 LTASFVYLLH
+156 LTAAFGYLLH

-200 DALRTSST
+200 DALRNSET
-208 IAEDETKRNEY
+208 IASDKTTRNEY
-219 LDMSLSSLRR
+219 LDMSLSALSR

-235 EILRSSTEEFNHQAL
+235 EILRTSTEEFEKHDL
-250 RIERCRIE
+250 KIERCNAE
-258 DVVADLR
+258 DIVAEVR
-265 STLDLKYKA
+265 STFDLKYQE
-274 REVEWRIDIAAD
+274 REVEWRIDIPAD
-286 TEVMADRL
+286 IEIMADRMQML
-294 SLHSM
+294 SM
-299 LSALA
+299 LSALV
-304 DNAIKYCTSRPII
+304 DNAIKYCTSRPMV
-317 TISVATVNNNSI
+317 TISVLNTTNNTV
-329 IRITDNAVGIAQR
+329 IRIVDNGIGIAPSEQR
-342 EQSRIFDKFYRISQG
+342 RVFDKFYRISQG

-372 KNIVERHGGK
+372 RNIVERHGGT
-382 IRLRSALGKGSEFEI
+382 IHLHSTVGKGSEFEI
-397 TLPIYGK
+397 TLPIYG
-404 TTNIDS
+404 

>member
-13 CIFSLVFLA
+13 GIFSLVLLA
-22 VVEIIWA
+22 VVEVIWA

-71 LQTILQEEMRTS
+71 LQTILQEELRTS
-83 GIEYRFVVSVLVATD
+83 GIGSHFTISVLVITD
-98 PTSEPI
+98 HASEPI
-104 WMVKS
+104 WVINS
-109 DDISERHITFD
+109 EDIDERHIEFD

-141 SMRWMLILQLLSIVV
+141 SMRWILILQLLSIVV
-156 LTASFVYLLH
+156 LTAAFGYLLH

-200 DALRTSST
+200 DALRNSET
-208 IAEDETKRNEY
+208 IASDKTTRNEY
-219 LDMSLSSLRR
+219 LDMSLSALSR

-235 EILRSSTEEFNHQAL
+235 EILRTSTEEFEKQDL
-250 RIERCRIE
+250 KIERCNAE
-258 DVVADLR
+258 DIVAEVR
-265 STLDLKYKA
+265 SAFDLKYQE
-274 REVEWRIDIAAD
+274 REVEWRIDIPAD
-286 TEVMADRL
+286 IEIMADRMQML
-294 SLHSM
+294 SM
-299 LSALA
+299 LSALV
-304 DNAIKYCTSRPII
+304 DNAIKYCTSRPMV
-317 TISVATVNNNSI
+317 TISVLNTTNNTV
-329 IRITDNAVGIAQR
+329 IRIVDNGIGIAPSEQR
-342 EQSRIFDKFYRISQG
+342 RVFDKFYRISQG

-372 KNIVERHGGK
+372 RNIVERHGGT
-382 IRLRSALGKGSEFEI
+382 IHLHSTVGKGSEFEI
-397 TLPIYGK
+397 TLPIYG
-404 TTNIDS
+404 

>member
-13 CIFSLVFLA
+13 GIFSLVLLA
-22 VVEIIWA
+22 VVEVIWA

-71 LQTILQEEMRTS
+71 LQTILQEELRTS
-83 GIEYRFVVSVLVATD
+83 GIGSHFTISVLLITD
-98 PTSEPI
+98 HASEPI
-104 WMVKS
+104 WVINS
-109 DDISERHITFD
+109 EDIDERHIEFD

-156 LTASFVYLLH
+156 LTAAFGYLLH

-200 DALRTSST
+200 DALRNSET
-208 IAEDETKRNEY
+208 IASDKTTRNEY
-219 LDMSLSSLRR
+219 LDMSLSALSR

-235 EILRSSTEEFNHQAL
+235 EILRTSTEEFEKQDL
-250 RIERCRIE
+250 KIERCNAE
-258 DVVADLR
+258 DIVAEVR
-265 STLDLKYKA
+265 STFDLKYQE
-274 REVEWRIDIAAD
+274 REVEWRIDIPAD
-286 TEVMADRL
+286 IEIMADRMQML
-294 SLHSM
+294 SM
-299 LSALA
+299 LSALV
-304 DNAIKYCTSRPII
+304 DNAIKYCTSRPMV
-317 TISVATVNNNSI
+317 TISVLNTTNNTV
-329 IRITDNAVGIAQR
+329 IRIVDNGIGIAPSEQR
-342 EQSRIFDKFYRISQG
+342 RVFDKFYRISQG

-372 KNIVERHGGK
+372 RNIVERHGGT
-382 IRLRSALGKGSEFEI
+382 IHLHSTVGKGSEFEI
-397 TLPIYGK
+397 TLPIYG
-404 TTNIDS
+404 

>member
-13 CIFSLVFLA
+13 GIFSLVLLA
-22 VVEIIWA
+22 VVEVIWA

-71 LQTILQEEMRTS
+71 LQTILQEELRTS
-83 GIEYRFVVSVLVATD
+83 GIGSHFTISVLVITD
-98 PTSEPI
+98 HASEPI
-104 WMVKS
+104 WVINNE
-109 DDISERHITFD
+109 DIDERHIEFD

-156 LTASFVYLLH
+156 LTAAFGYLLH

-200 DALRTSST
+200 DALRNSET
-208 IAEDETKRNEY
+208 IASDKTTRNEY
-219 LDMSLSSLRR
+219 LDMSLSALSR

-235 EILRSSTEEFNHQAL
+235 EILRTSTEEFEKQDL
-250 RIERCRIE
+250 KIDRCNAE
-258 DVVADLR
+258 DIVAEVR
-265 STLDLKYKA
+265 STFDLKYQE
-274 REVEWRIDIAAD
+274 REVEWRIDIPAD
-286 TEVMADRL
+286 IEIMADRMQML
-294 SLHSM
+294 SM
-299 LSALA
+299 LSALV
-304 DNAIKYCTSRPII
+304 DNAIKYCTSRPMV
-317 TISVATVNNNSI
+317 TISVLNTTNNTV
-329 IRITDNAVGIAQR
+329 IRIVDNGIGIAPSEQR
-342 EQSRIFDKFYRISQG
+342 RVFDKFYRISQG

-372 KNIVERHGGK
+372 RNIVERHGGT
-382 IRLRSALGKGSEFEI
+382 IHLHSTVGKGSEFEI
-397 TLPIYGK
+397 TLPIYG
-404 TTNIDS
+404 

>member
-13 CIFSLVFLA
+13 GIFSLVLLA
-22 VVEIIWA
+22 GVEVIWVVA
-29 VDTYRN
+29 TYRN

-71 LQTILQEEMRTS
+71 LQTILQEELRTS
-83 GIEYRFVVSVLVATD
+83 GIGSHFTISVLVITD
-98 PTSEPI
+98 HASEPI
-104 WMVKS
+104 WVINS
-109 DDISERHITFD
+109 EDIDERHIEFD

-156 LTASFVYLLH
+156 LTAAFGYLLH

-200 DALRTSST
+200 DALRNSET
-208 IAEDETKRNEY
+208 IASDKTTRNEY
-219 LDMSLSSLRR
+219 LDMSLSALSR

-235 EILRSSTEEFNHQAL
+235 EILRTSTEEFEKQDL
-250 RIERCRIE
+250 KIERCNAE
-258 DVVADLR
+258 DIVAEVR
-265 STLDLKYKA
+265 STFYLKYQE
-274 REVEWRIDIAAD
+274 REVEWRIDIPAD
-286 TEVMADRL
+286 IEIMADRMQML
-294 SLHSM
+294 SM
-299 LSALA
+299 LSALV
-304 DNAIKYCTSRPII
+304 DNAIKYCTSRPMV
-317 TISVATVNNNSI
+317 TISVLNTTNNTV
-329 IRITDNAVGIAQR
+329 IRIVDNGIGIAPSEQR
-342 EQSRIFDKFYRISQG
+342 RVFDKFYRISQG

-372 KNIVERHGGK
+372 RNIVERHGGT
-382 IRLRSALGKGSEFEI
+382 IHLHSTVGKGSEFEI
-397 TLPIYGK
+397 TLPIYG
-404 TTNIDS
+404 

>member
-13 CIFSLVFLA
+13 GIFSLVLLA
-22 VVEIIWA
+22 VVEVIWV

-71 LQTILQEEMRTS
+71 LQTILQEELRTS
-83 GIEYRFVVSVLVATD
+83 GIGSHFTISVLVITD
-98 PTSEPI
+98 HASEPI
-104 WMVKS
+104 WVINS
-109 DDISERHITFD
+109 EDIDERHIEFD

-156 LTASFVYLLH
+156 LTAAFGYLLH

-200 DALRTSST
+200 DALRNSET
-208 IAEDETKRNEY
+208 IASDKTTRNEY
-219 LDMSLSSLRR
+219 LDMSLSALSR

-235 EILRSSTEEFNHQAL
+235 EILRTSTEEFEKQDL
-250 RIERCRIE
+250 KIERCNAE
-258 DVVADLR
+258 DIVAEVR
-265 STLDLKYKA
+265 STFDLKYQE
-274 REVEWRIDIAAD
+274 REVEWRIDIPAD
-286 TEVMADRL
+286 IEIMADRMQML
-294 SLHSM
+294 SM
-299 LSALA
+299 LSALV
-304 DNAIKYCTSRPII
+304 DNAIKYCTSRPMV
-317 TISVATVNNNSI
+317 TISVLNTTNNTV
-329 IRITDNAVGIAQR
+329 IRIVDNGIGIAPSEQR
-342 EQSRIFDKFYRISQG
+342 RVFDKFYRISQG

-372 KNIVERHGGK
+372 RNIVERHGGT
-382 IRLRSALGKGSEFEI
+382 IHLHSTVGKGSEFEI
-397 TLPIYGK
+397 TLPIYG
-404 TTNIDS
+404 

>member
-13 CIFSLVFLA
+13 GIFSLVLLA
-22 VVEIIWA
+22 VVEVIWA

-71 LQTILQEEMRTS
+71 LQTILQEELRTS
-83 GIEYRFVVSVLVATD
+83 GIGSHFTISVLLITD
-98 PTSEPI
+98 HASEPI
-104 WMVKS
+104 WVINS
-109 DDISERHITFD
+109 EDIDERHIEFD

-156 LTASFVYLLH
+156 LTAAFGYLLH

-200 DALRTSST
+200 DALRNSET
-208 IAEDETKRNEY
+208 IASDKTTRNEY
-219 LDMSLSSLRR
+219 LDMSLSALSR

-235 EILRSSTEEFNHQAL
+235 EILRTSTEEFEKHDL
-250 RIERCRIE
+250 KIERCNAE
-258 DVVADLR
+258 DIVAEVR
-265 STLDLKYKA
+265 STFDLKYQE
-274 REVEWRIDIAAD
+274 REVEWRIDIPAD
-286 TEVMADRL
+286 IEIMADRMQML
-294 SLHSM
+294 SM
-299 LSALA
+299 LSALV
-304 DNAIKYCTSRPII
+304 DNAIKYCTSRPMVLN
-317 TISVATVNNNSI
+317 TTNNTV
-329 IRITDNAVGIAQR
+329 IRIVDNGIGIAPSEQR
-342 EQSRIFDKFYRISQG
+342 RVFDKFYRISQG

-372 KNIVERHGGK
+372 RNIVERHGGT
-382 IRLRSALGKGSEFEI
+382 IHLHSTVGKGSEFEI
-397 TLPIYGK
+397 TLPIYG
-404 TTNIDS
+404 

>member
-13 CIFSLVFLA
+13 GIFSLVLLA
-22 VVEIIWA
+22 VVEVIWA

-71 LQTILQEEMRTS
+71 LQTILQEELRTS
-83 GIEYRFVVSVLVATD
+83 GIGSHFTISVLLITD
-98 PTSEPI
+98 HASEPI
-104 WMVKS
+104 WVINS
-109 DDISERHITFD
+109 EDIDERHIEFD

-156 LTASFVYLLH
+156 LTAAFGYLLH

-171 KSLEQ
+171 KSIEQ

-200 DALRTSST
+200 DALRNSET
-208 IAEDETKRNEY
+208 IASDKTTRNEY
-219 LDMSLSSLRR
+219 LDMSLSALSR

-235 EILRSSTEEFNHQAL
+235 EILRTSTEEFEKQDL
-250 RIERCRIE
+250 KIERCNAE
-258 DVVADLR
+258 DIVAEVR
-265 STLDLKYKA
+265 STFDLKYQE
-274 REVEWRIDIAAD
+274 REVEWRIDIPAD
-286 TEVMADRL
+286 IEIMADRMQML
-294 SLHSM
+294 SM
-299 LSALA
+299 LSALV
-304 DNAIKYCTSRPII
+304 DNAIKYCTSRPMV
-317 TISVATVNNNSI
+317 TISVLNTTNNTV
-329 IRITDNAVGIAQR
+329 IRIVDNGIGIAPSEQR
-342 EQSRIFDKFYRISQG
+342 RVFDKFYRISQG

-372 KNIVERHGGK
+372 RNIVERHGGT
-382 IRLRSALGKGSEFEI
+382 IHLHSTVGKGSEFEI
-397 TLPIYGK
+397 TLPIYG
-404 TTNIDS
+404 